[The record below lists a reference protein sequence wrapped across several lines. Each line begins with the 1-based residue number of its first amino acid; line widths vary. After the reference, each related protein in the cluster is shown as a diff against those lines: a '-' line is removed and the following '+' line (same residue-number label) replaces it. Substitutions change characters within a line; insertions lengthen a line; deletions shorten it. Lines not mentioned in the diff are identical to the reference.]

1 MLFRSMGKLFCN
13 HVYVEMDEDICNLCG
28 DLTRRTDWKKQEELH
43 KEWIASGK
51 ATYGGWWSI

>member
-1 MLFRSMGKLFCN
+1 MTLSFCR
-13 HVYVEMDEDICNLCG
+13 HIYEEFEEDICPLCG
-28 DLTRRTDWKKQEELH
+28 KDTHRMNWQEQWDLH

>member
-1 MLFRSMGKLFCN
+1 MGKLFCN